1 MKKTLLSNPGLKIA
15 SLLLAV
21 LVWLIIV
28 NVNDPV
34 ITKTIFNVPV
44 TVTSASYIESM
55 GQSYQVKEGDET
67 VSVTV
72 HGNRSVVEP
81 LTADSITAT
90 ADLTEI
96 VDMNSD
102 PITVP
107 VRVSANGISAGNIT
121 ANPATIEIE
130 LEEMIS
136 SDFVITGSS
145 GTTVPAEGYQVGN
158 VTASPEKVTIYGPA
172 SIINKIDRVVAPVD
186 VTGISM
192 NSNFTTSLVIYDK
205 NGEALTD
212 AEMNYLKFDI
222 DSKNIQV
229 SVTLYTVVSDVV
241 IDVPKY
247 TGKPAAGYQV
257 SSMTATP
264 ASLSVAGTAEGLKN
278 LADKGNTITIDSG
291 LIDVSGKSS
300 SFDVKVDDV
309 SAMLP
314 DNVFLANGISNTV
327 VISVEILPLN
337 SKSYEIATTSIQKLN
352 LGAGL
357 TCVFSTANIDVG
369 VKGTDEQLESL
380 STDQIKASVDLNGLE
395 AGTYTLPVAITLPSG
410 YEQVEDVTVNA
421 TLSEIGTAAAGPASI
436 SAAVSAAS

>member
-1 MKKTLLSNPGLKIA
+1 MNDRKRNLEERILDLLYPRHCPVCDGILPADCFVCPECEGKLPYIRTRRCAKCGKPVEEEDELCEDCRKTEHLFDEGMG
-15 SLLLAV
+15 
-21 LVWLIIV
+21 
-28 NVNDPV
+28 
-34 ITKTIFNVPV
+34 IFLYDE
-44 TVTSASYIESM
+44 TM

-192 NSNFTTSLVIYDK
+192 IAIAVLAVFV
-205 NGEALTD
+205 
-212 AEMNYLKFDI
+212 
-222 DSKNIQV
+222 
-229 SVTLYTVVSDVV
+229 
-241 IDVPKY
+241 
-247 TGKPAAGYQV
+247 AAG
-257 SSMTATP
+257 
-264 ASLSVAGTAEGLKN
+264 LILII
-278 LADKGNTITIDSG
+278 LAMRNKRRD
-291 LIDVSGKSS
+291 GK
-300 SFDVKVDDV
+300 
-309 SAMLP
+309 
-314 DNVFLANGISNTV
+314 
-327 VISVEILPLN
+327 
-337 SKSYEIATTSIQKLN
+337 
-352 LGAGL
+352 
-357 TCVFSTANIDVG
+357 
-369 VKGTDEQLESL
+369 
-380 STDQIKASVDLNGLE
+380 
-395 AGTYTLPVAITLPSG
+395 
-410 YEQVEDVTVNA
+410 
-421 TLSEIGTAAAGPASI
+421 
-436 SAAVSAAS
+436 